1 MANVSSS
8 NLTSKFLNTILDQEL
23 SSLAKASYIISI
35 IFNSITC
42 PFTVLFNVLVI
53 LAVKSR
59 PRLQSKPNILL
70 ACLAVTDAMN
80 GLAAQ
85 PAFILATTLKLF
97 HITSYS
103 REVSVRYQNIS
114 SRALYVC
121 SALHLM
127 LVTWERLVAI
137 KFTMRYPYVVTNRN
151 IKKAVIAFWIVC
163 LCSEQAALITDQTI
177 FTNAFTGLV
186 LTSCV
191 LFILV
196 SYVILYRETRRHE
209 NKIKAGQLPQEEKER
224 FLRDRKAL
232 KTTVYVVGA
241 VLLCLTPAAAW
252 LLVSSFFE
260 SFSGRTLG
268 ANDS

>member
-8 NLTSKFLNTILDQEL
+8 NLTSKFSNTIVDQEL

-35 IFNSITC
+35 IFNSIAC
-42 PFTVLFNVLVI
+42 PFTVLLNVLVI

-70 ACLAVTDAMN
+70 ACLAVTDALN
-80 GLAAQ
+80 GLVAQ
-85 PAFILATTLKLF
+85 PAFISATTLKFF

-103 REVSVRYQNIS
+103 RVVSVRYQNIS
-114 SRALYVC
+114 SRVLYVC

-127 LVTWERLVAI
+127 LVTGERLVAI

-151 IKKAVIAFWIVC
+151 IKVAVIAFWIVC

-186 LTSCV
+186 LTS
-191 LFILV
+191 
-196 SYVILYRETRRHE
+196 
-209 NKIKAGQLPQEEKER
+209 
-224 FLRDRKAL
+224 
-232 KTTVYVVGA
+232 
-241 VLLCLTPAAAW
+241 
-252 LLVSSFFE
+252 
-260 SFSGRTLG
+260 
-268 ANDS
+268 